1 MHFTTFI
8 APSGINS
15 TDIGDIPDISL
26 PDGGNASNVTIPI
39 LIIDDDILENTESL
53 TITIPD
59 IEDCT
64 LGSPTSINLRVQDDD
79 GMYIRNTHMQL
90 SASMYITSLI
100 IIIIHF
106 DRTINII

>member
-39 LIIDDDILENTESL
+39 LIINDDILENTESL
-53 TITIPD
+53 TITIPGT
-59 IEDCT
+59 EDCT

-90 SASMYITSLI
+90 SASM
-100 IIIIHF
+100 
-106 DRTINII
+106 

>member
-8 APSGINS
+8 APGGIS
-15 TDIGDIPDISL
+15 SADIGDIPDISF
-26 PDGGNASNVTIPI
+26 PDGGSVMNVNSPPI
-39 LIIDDDILENTESL
+39 MIVNDDILENTESL

-90 SASMYITSLI
+90 SASM
-100 IIIIHF
+100 
-106 DRTINII
+106 